1 MSLPDREID
10 PLEML
15 HRASA
20 EEATPEGAQ
29 ARVWTAVTG
38 ALQAAGVADLAASS
52 QLSKAVE
59 VNQGPHA
66 LGMDPSAPV
75 SGLSGMRPWVAKLL
89 HWSAPAF
96 VMGAAAG
103 VTAGRSMFP
112 AVSPAVHARSVT
124 VDPKVMPS
132 PIGSAI
138 EMDVVPTPAAE
149 PPSPVA
155 PAGESSGGV
164 KIGSAARELARERAI
179 LDQARA
185 QISAGEAARALDYV
199 QRHERRHPQGML
211 SEEREALAVN
221 ALVSLGRYR
230 EALQR
235 GEAFRSRYPNSLLAP
250 SVEAALLAIPE
261 R

>member
-1 MSLPDREID
+1 MSLADREID
-10 PLEML
+10 PMEML
-15 HRASA
+15 HRAST
-20 EEATPEGAQ
+20 EEAVPEEAR
-29 ARVWTAVTG
+29 ARVWTGVNG
-38 ALQAAGVADLAASS
+38 ALQAAGAANAAASS
-52 QLSKAVE
+52 QLTKPEANHGRGAPGTE
-59 VNQGPHA
+59 
-66 LGMDPSAPV
+66 PSALV
-75 SGLSGMRPWVAKLL
+75 SGAGGIRPWVAKLL
-89 HWSAPAF
+89 YWSAPAF

-103 VTAGRSMFP
+103 VTAGR
-112 AVSPAVHARSVT
+112 AISPAISPAAHVRRVT
-124 VDPKVMPS
+124 AEPKTMPK
-132 PIGSAI
+132 PIGPAA
-138 EMDVVPTPAAE
+138 ETAVVPTTTAE

-164 KIGSAARELARERAI
+164 KVGGAAGELARERAL

-185 QISAGEAARALDYV
+185 QIAAGEPARALDYV
-199 QRHERRHPQGML
+199 ERHGRRHPQGAL

-235 GEAFRSRYPNSLLAP
+235 GETFRSRYPNSLLMP